1 MRCLESSVAK
11 PLYKI
16 ILKHAIAHKREGKQ
30 YWETILGMGGLLNNR
45 LAIIPK
51 RNMVV
56 ALGLTDNSTHA
67 VANIKLLPKFAR
79 KMFFMEAYDVSFPL
93 KHPRYIIKDNVYY
106 NTILENSGIGKP
118 FKALIY
124 KLDYILRCIRYG
136 EVKRL
141 FRSLKRRFRSN
152 A

>member
-1 MRCLESSVAK
+1 
-11 PLYKI
+11 
-16 ILKHAIAHKREGKQ
+16 
-30 YWETILGMGGLLNNR
+30 
-45 LAIIPK
+45 
-51 RNMVV
+51 
-56 ALGLTDNSTHA
+56 
-67 VANIKLLPKFAR
+67 
-79 KMFFMEAYDVSFPL
+79 MEAYDVSFPL

>member
-1 MRCLESSVAK
+1 MRKYHVRFL
-11 PLYKI
+11 
-16 ILKHAIAHKREGKQ
+16 EGKASARMPT
-30 YWETILGMGGLLNNR
+30 Y
-45 LAIIPK
+45 
-51 RNMVV
+51 
-56 ALGLTDNSTHA
+56 ST
-67 VANIKLLPKFAR
+67 
-79 KMFFMEAYDVSFPL
+79 
-93 KHPRYIIKDNVYY
+93 NVYY